1 VHQAIADRDEIRRRL
16 ADLPKA
22 QREQLGDVG
31 RSADALADRV
41 QALAL
46 QADEVARQDLEGAR
60 AQLESEIRTLENAAN
75 PLERGSEDR
84 VRRLAYLKRQRRAL
98 IDTGNRRDA
107 LAGKLETCAL
117 ALQNMR
123 FDLMRL
129 GVSPQ
134 MHQHITSLA
143 NQAMNLA
150 ENVDDAVFVAN
161 EMGRL
166 GGRRVTSP
174 PQPRRG

>member
-1 VHQAIADRDEIRRRL
+1 MADRDEIRRRL
-16 ADLPKA
+16 NDLPKA

-41 QALAL
+41 QTLAL
-46 QADEVARQDLEGAR
+46 QADEAARQDLEGAR

-107 LAGKLETCAL
+107 VAGKLETCAL

-143 NQAMNLA
+143 NQAMSLA

-166 GGRRVTSP
+166 GGKRATSSR
-174 PQPRRG
+174 QSERG